1 MSNLADAPLINKA
14 DQEAFMTF
22 IVAFMATNYR
32 HNLESDGALLWF
44 GSFSGQCTLDQF
56 MRAVTSYSM
65 ETNAN
70 GVRLPQP
77 VPADILVR
85 IHGNLM
91 QAVWRKVMYAV
102 HHFGAHYTMDFD
114 DKKIH
119 GAIEDMGGWARFCA
133 GLDKKRE
140 QDLMQEFFSYYRVQ
154 DESRVAPLKGLFGN
168 KSPVARLKSENGTLM
183 IKQEAPGLLLANK
196 GAANKEENALKA
208 RI

>member
-1 MSNLADAPLINKA
+1 MGHDSLIGEDQKFEFATYLAS
-14 DQEAFMTF
+14 FMQ
-22 IVAFMATNYR
+22 TNYR
-32 HNLESDGALLWF
+32 QELDREGVAIWYGAF
-44 GSFSGQCTLDQF
+44 IGQCTLNQF
-56 MRAVTSYSM
+56 MRTMSAYSM

-70 GVRLPQP
+70 GIRLSQP

-154 DESRVAPLKGLFGN
+154 DESRVTPLKGLFGN
-168 KSPVARLKSENGTLM
+168 KSPVARLKSENGALM